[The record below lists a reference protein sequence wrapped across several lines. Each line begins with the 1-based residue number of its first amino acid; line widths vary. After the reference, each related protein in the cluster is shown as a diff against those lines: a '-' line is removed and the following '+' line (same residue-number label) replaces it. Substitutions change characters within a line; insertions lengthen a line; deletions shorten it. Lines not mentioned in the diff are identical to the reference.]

1 MKTTKEEVRLVVYTA
16 THRVE
21 GTYFKVPE
29 SRLLDD
35 LNGRAARDFIPMRNV
50 RISNLDGTGPSE
62 SWDFA
67 ALNRHQVVFVHT
79 PESA

>member
-1 MKTTKEEVRLVVYTA
+1 MKTAKEEVHLVVYTL

-29 SRLLDD
+29 ARLLDD
-35 LNGRAARDFIPMRNV
+35 LNGRAVRDFIPMRSV
-50 RISNLDGTGPSE
+50 KIFSLDGTGAAE

-67 ALNRHQVVFVHT
+67 AVNRHQVVFVHT
-79 PESA
+79 PEAG